1 MVKHHVV
8 SFFKKRAPN
17 KSNKVKEM
25 IQDLERHVVEEG
37 LCVPYDSKI
46 GFCCVFMLIITDNE
60 YVLVVHTMEISF
72 EASYV

>member
-1 MVKHHVV
+1 
-8 SFFKKRAPN
+8 
-17 KSNKVKEM
+17 M